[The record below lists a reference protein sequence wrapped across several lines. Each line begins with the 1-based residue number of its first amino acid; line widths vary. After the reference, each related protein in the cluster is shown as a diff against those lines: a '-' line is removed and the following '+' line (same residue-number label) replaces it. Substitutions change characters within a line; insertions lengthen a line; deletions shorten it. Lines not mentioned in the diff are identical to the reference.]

1 MSDALTAEVLRNAL
15 VVAAEE
21 AGIVV
26 VRSAY
31 STFIVE
37 GSDASAAI
45 LDADG
50 RLIAHSMATTLM
62 NSMALKVALPE
73 LVKDIPLATMRP
85 GDVFVLNDA
94 YRGGVHTNDLLVY
107 RPVCTS
113 GIPAYFTATMIHVS
127 DLGGLSAGGMA
138 PLATDIYLEGLQL
151 PPVRLATA
159 DGLEPAVEAILRANS
174 RTPDKVMGDV
184 RALVAGTAVAATRMD
199 ALIREY
205 GETGLRAG
213 IDAYLDYT
221 ETRTRAALSA
231 LPPGRYQASYPIDDD
246 GMNPDNP
253 HHIRVTITLD
263 HPQPNARTLDP
274 GNETPHARQ
283 QNQPDDTPTSP
294 PDDAQQAG
302 TRRSGV
308 SAGGEA
314 GPGAGTPV
322 IDGAS
327 VVVDFAGTDP
337 QVPAAINASASQSL
351 AAAVF
356 AVRCFLDPT
365 IPMNDGC
372 LRAIDV
378 RLPPGSLLD
387 ARSPYPCGG
396 RFVPIYAAMEAVFQ
410 ALSDAVPERA
420 IAASGILQPFSIA
433 SVDAPYWIHLSYD
446 FGGVGA
452 RPGLD
457 GPNATGVHFG
467 VGRNSVPQVEPVEG
481 RCPLVVESIET
492 IPDSGGA
499 GRHRGGLGS
508 RTVYRFLADCHV
520 TTRGDRLRL
529 APPGRD
535 GGQPGRLGGFFKRR
549 PDGSI
554 ERLASKVNNIRFA
567 AGEAFIVETTGGG
580 GVGPPQ
586 ERDPALLE
594 ADLEAG
600 HVTPQGAAE
609 NYGPAA
615 PPAQTRSPG
624 SKVTG

>member
-1 MSDALTAEVLRNAL
+1 MTELVETDALTAEVLRNAL

-45 LDADG
+45 LDVRG

-73 LVKDIPLATMRP
+73 LIKDLPPSSMRP
-85 GDVFVLNDA
+85 GEVYVLNDA

-107 RPVCTS
+107 RPVFV
-113 GIPAYFTATMIHVS
+113 GDAPAYFTATMIHVS

-138 PLATDIYLEGLQL
+138 PLATDIFLEGLQL
-151 PPVRLATA
+151 PPVRLATE
-159 DGLEPAVEAILRANS
+159 DGVDPAIEAILRANS

-184 RALVAGTAVAATRMD
+184 RALVAGTAVAAARVR
-199 ALIREY
+199 ALISEY
-205 GETGLRAG
+205 GERGLAEG
-213 IDAYLDYT
+213 IDDYLDYT
-221 ETRTRAALSA
+221 EARTRTALAELPEGRFEAA
-231 LPPGRYQASYPIDDD
+231 YPIDDD
-246 GMNPDNP
+246 GINPEKS
-253 HHIRVTITLD
+253 HHIRVAVTLD
-263 HPQPNARTLDP
+263 AT
-274 GNETPHARQ
+274 
-283 QNQPDDTPTSP
+283 
-294 PDDAQQAG
+294 QALL
-302 TRRSGV
+302 
-308 SAGGEA
+308 
-314 GPGAGTPV
+314 
-322 IDGAS
+322 
-327 VVVDFAGTDP
+327 DFAGTDP
-337 QVPAAINASASQSL
+337 QVPAAVNASASQSM

-372 LRAIDV
+372 LRAIEV
-378 RLPPGSLLD
+378 RLPEGSLLN

-396 RFVPIYAAMEAVFQ
+396 RYVPIYAAMEAVFQ

-433 SVDAPYWIHLSYD
+433 AVGAPYWIHLSYD

-452 RPGLD
+452 RQGLD
-457 GPNATGVHFG
+457 GPDATGVHFG
-467 VGRNSVPQVEPVEG
+467 IGRNSVPQAEPVES
-481 RCPLVVESIET
+481 RCPLIVESIET
-492 IPDSGGA
+492 IPDSGGP

-508 RTVYRFLADCHV
+508 RTVYRFLADCHI

-529 APPGRD
+529 APPGRA
-535 GGQPGRLGGFFKRR
+535 GGLPGRLGGFFKRHL
-549 PDGSI
+549 DGRV
-554 ERLASKVNNIRFA
+554 ERLASKVNNVRFT

-580 GVGPPQ
+580 GLGPAA
-586 ERDPALLE
+586 ERDRAAIE

-600 HVTPQGAAE
+600 RITARGAADD
-609 NYGPAA
+609 YGFN
-615 PPAQTRSPG
+615 AQSSTKSAG
-624 SKVTG
+624 SKLMG

>member
-1 MSDALTAEVLRNAL
+1 MTDALTAEVLRNAL

-21 AGIVV
+21 ASIVV

-45 LDADG
+45 LDTRG

-73 LVKDIPLATMRP
+73 LIADIPLATMRP
-85 GDVFVLNDA
+85 GDVYVLNDA

-107 RPVCTS
+107 RPVFV
-113 GIPAYFTATMIHVS
+113 GAAPAYFTATMIHVS

-138 PLATDIYLEGLQL
+138 PLATDIFLEGLQL

-159 DGLEPAVEAILRANS
+159 AGIEPAIEAVLKANS

-184 RALVAGTAVAATRMD
+184 RALVAGTAVAAARLQ
-199 ALIREY
+199 ALTEEY
-205 GETGLRAG
+205 GVSGLAEG
-213 IDAYLDYT
+213 IDDYLDYT
-221 ETRTRAALSA
+221 EARTLAALEE
-231 LPPGRYQASYPIDDD
+231 LPRGRFEAAYPIDDD
-246 GMNPDNP
+246 GIDLERP
-253 HHIRVTITLD
+253 HHVRVAVTLGER
-263 HPQPNARTLDP
+263 AVLDF
-274 GNETPHARQ
+274 
-283 QNQPDDTPTSP
+283 S
-294 PDDAQQAG
+294 G
-302 TRRSGV
+302 TG
-308 SAGGEA
+308 
-314 GPGAGTPV
+314 
-322 IDGAS
+322 
-327 VVVDFAGTDP
+327 P
-337 QVPAAINASASQSL
+337 QVPAAVNASASQSL

-356 AVRCFLDPT
+356 ALRCFLDPT
-365 IPMNDGC
+365 IPMNEGC

-378 RLPPGSLLD
+378 HLPEGSLLN

-396 RFVPIYAAMEAVFQ
+396 RYVPIYAAMEAVFQ

-433 SVDAPYWIHLSYD
+433 AVGAPYWIHLSYD

-452 RPGLD
+452 RRGLD
-457 GPNATGVHFG
+457 GPDATGVHFG
-467 VGRNSVPQVEPVEG
+467 IGRNSVPQTEPVES
-481 RCPLVVESIET
+481 RCPLIVESIET
-492 IPDSGGA
+492 IPDSGGP

-535 GGQPGRLGGFFKRR
+535 GGLPGRLGGFYKRHL
-549 PDGSI
+549 DGVV
-554 ERLASKVNNIRFA
+554 ERLASKVNNVRFA

-580 GVGPPQ
+580 GLGPPR
-586 ERDPALLE
+586 ERDREAIL
-594 ADLEAG
+594 ADLDAG
-600 HVTPQGAAE
+600 RVTVRGAAE
-609 NYGPAA
+609 DYGPDT
-615 PPAQTRSPG
+615 Q
-624 SKVTG
+624 

>member
-1 MSDALTAEVLRNAL
+1 MNDALTAEVLRNAL

-45 LDADG
+45 LDAGG

-85 GDVFVLNDA
+85 GDVYVLNDA

-107 RPVCTS
+107 RPVFTM
-113 GIPAYFTATMIHVS
+113 GTPAYFAATMIHVS

-138 PLATDIYLEGLQL
+138 PLATDVYLEGLQL

-184 RALVAGTAVAATRMD
+184 RALIAGTAVAATRID
-199 ALIREY
+199 ALVREY

-221 ETRTRAALSA
+221 ETRTRAALA
-231 LPPGRYQASYPIDDD
+231 TLPPGRHQASYSIDDD
-246 GMNPDNP
+246 GMNPDKP
-253 HHIRVTITLD
+253 HHIRVSITLD
-263 HPQPNARTLDP
+263 TGQ
-274 GNETPHARQ
+274 
-283 QNQPDDTPTSP
+283 
-294 PDDAQQAG
+294 
-302 TRRSGV
+302 
-308 SAGGEA
+308 GGPA
-314 GPGAGTPV
+314 GAGR
-322 IDGAS
+322 

-396 RFVPIYAAMEAVFQ
+396 RYVPIYAAIEAVFQ

-433 SVDAPYWIHLSYD
+433 SVAAPYWIHLAYD

-457 GPNATGVHFG
+457 GPDATGVHFG

-492 IPDSGGA
+492 IPDSGGP

-535 GGQPGRLGGFFKRR
+535 GGLPGRLGGFFKRR
-549 PDGSI
+549 LDGSI
-554 ERLASKVNNIRFA
+554 ERLASKVNNVRFA
-567 AGEAFIVETTGGG
+567 TGEAFIVETTGGG
-580 GVGPPQ
+580 GIGPPR

-594 ADLEAG
+594 ADVEAG
-600 HVTPQGAAE
+600 YVTPQGAAE
-609 NYGPAA
+609 GYGLPL
-615 PPAQTRSPG
+615 RSGRPDRR
-624 SKVTG
+624 

>member
-1 MSDALTAEVLRNAL
+1 MNDALTAEVLRNAL

-45 LDADG
+45 LDAGG

-85 GDVFVLNDA
+85 GDVYVLNDA

-107 RPVCTS
+107 RPVFTA
-113 GIPAYFTATMIHVS
+113 GRPAYFAATMIHVS

-138 PLATDIYLEGLQL
+138 PLATDVYLEGLQL

-184 RALVAGTAVAATRMD
+184 RALVAGTAVAATRID

-205 GETGLRAG
+205 GETGLKAG

-221 ETRTRAALSA
+221 ETRTRAALA
-231 LPPGRYQASYPIDDD
+231 TLPPGRHQASYPIDDD
-246 GMNPDNP
+246 GMNPDKP
-253 HHIRVTITLD
+253 HHIRVSITL
-263 HPQPNARTLDP
+263 
-274 GNETPHARQ
+274 
-283 QNQPDDTPTSP
+283 
-294 PDDAQQAG
+294 G
-302 TRRSGV
+302 TWQG
-308 SAGGEA
+308 
-314 GPGAGTPV
+314 GPGDAGR
-322 IDGAS
+322 

-396 RFVPIYAAMEAVFQ
+396 RYVPIYAAIEAVFQ

-433 SVDAPYWIHLSYD
+433 SVDAPYWIHLAYD

-457 GPNATGVHFG
+457 GPDATGVHFG

-492 IPDSGGA
+492 IPDSGGP

-535 GGQPGRLGGFFKRR
+535 GGLPGRLGGFFKRR
-549 PDGSI
+549 LDGSI
-554 ERLASKVNNIRFA
+554 ERLASKVNNVRFA
-567 AGEAFIVETTGGG
+567 TGEAFIVETTGGG
-580 GVGPPQ
+580 GIGPPR

-600 HVTPQGAAE
+600 HVTPQGAAGD
-609 NYGPAA
+609 YGLLL
-615 PPAQTRSPG
+615 RSDLPDRR
-624 SKVTG
+624 

>member
-62 NSMALKVALPE
+62 NSMALKAALPE

-113 GIPAYFTATMIHVS
+113 GVPAYFTATMIHVS

-184 RALVAGTAVAATRMD
+184 RALVAGTAVAATRVD

-221 ETRTRAALSA
+221 ETRTRAALA
-231 LPPGRYQASYPIDDD
+231 ATLPPGRYQASYPIDDD
-246 GMNPDNP
+246 GVHPGDP

-263 HPQPNARTLDP
+263 QPGARTVEP
-274 GNETPHARQ
+274 TTETPHAHQR
-283 QNQPDDTPTSP
+283 PHDDTPTGL
-294 PDDAQQAG
+294 PDNAKQDSTG
-302 TRRSGV
+302 HSGAPV
-308 SAGGEA
+308 GAEA
-314 GPGAGTPV
+314 APSG
-322 IDGAS
+322 GAS

-356 AVRCFLDPT
+356 AVRCFLDPA

-433 SVDAPYWIHLSYD
+433 SVDAPYWIHLAYD

-457 GPNATGVHFG
+457 GPDATGVHFG

-535 GGQPGRLGGFFKRR
+535 GGLPGRLGGFFKRR

-554 ERLASKVNNIRFA
+554 ERLASKVNNVRFA

-580 GVGPPQ
+580 GIGPPQ

-609 NYGPAA
+609 DYAPAA

-624 SKVTG
+624 SKVSG

>member
-1 MSDALTAEVLRNAL
+1 MPDPLTAEVLRNAL

-21 AGIVV
+21 ASIVV

-37 GSDASAAI
+37 GSDASAAV
-45 LDADG
+45 LDAGG

-73 LVKDIPLATMRP
+73 LLKDIPPDTMSP
-85 GDVFVLNDA
+85 GDVYVLNDA

-107 RPVCTS
+107 RPVFVR
-113 GIPAYFTATMIHVS
+113 GAPAYFTATMIHVS

-138 PLATDIYLEGLQL
+138 PLATDIFLEGLQL
-151 PPVRLATA
+151 PPVRLATR
-159 DGLEPAVEAILRANS
+159 DGLDPAVEAVLRANS

-184 RALVAGTAVAATRMD
+184 RALVAGTAVAAARLESL
-199 ALIREY
+199 AGEY
-205 GETGLRAG
+205 GADGLRAG
-213 IDAYLDYT
+213 IDDYLDYT
-221 ETRTRAALSA
+221 EARTRAALA
-231 LPPGRYQASYPIDDD
+231 ELPQGRFEAAYPIDDD
-246 GMNPDNP
+246 GMNPEQP
-253 HHIRVTITLD
+253 HHIRVAVTLGGD
-263 HPQPNARTLDP
+263 
-274 GNETPHARQ
+274 
-283 QNQPDDTPTSP
+283 
-294 PDDAQQAG
+294 QA
-302 TRRSGV
+302 V
-308 SAGGEA
+308 L
-314 GPGAGTPV
+314 
-322 IDGAS
+322 
-327 VVVDFAGTDP
+327 DFAGTDP

-372 LRAIDV
+372 LRAIEV
-378 RLPPGSLLD
+378 RLPEGSLLN

-396 RFVPIYAAMEAVFQ
+396 RYVPIYAAMEAVFQ
-410 ALSDAVPERA
+410 AMSDAVPDQA

-433 SVDAPYWIHLSYD
+433 AVGAPYWIHLSYD

-457 GPNATGVHFG
+457 GPDATGVHFG
-467 VGRNSVPQVEPVEG
+467 IGRNSVPQAEPVES
-481 RCPLVVESIET
+481 RCPLIVESIET
-492 IPDSGGA
+492 IPDSGGP
-499 GRHRGGLGS
+499 GRFRGGLGS

-535 GGQPGRLGGFFKRR
+535 GGSPGRLGGFFKRHL
-549 PDGSI
+549 DGTV
-554 ERLASKVNNIRFA
+554 ERLASKVNNVRFA

-580 GVGPPQ
+580 GLGPPG
-586 ERDPALLE
+586 ERSREAVL

-600 HVTPQGAAE
+600 RVTPRGAAE
-609 NYGPAA
+609 DYGFRRPSKSA
-615 PPAQTRSPG
+615 G
-624 SKVTG
+624 SKLTR

>member
-1 MSDALTAEVLRNAL
+1 MPDPLTAEVLRNAL

-21 AGIVV
+21 ASIVV

-45 LDADG
+45 LDARG

-73 LVKDIPLATMRP
+73 LLKDIPPDTMRP
-85 GDVFVLNDA
+85 GDVYVLNDA

-107 RPVCTS
+107 RPVFVRDT
-113 GIPAYFTATMIHVS
+113 PAYFTATMIHVS

-138 PLATDIYLEGLQL
+138 PLATDIFLEGLQL
-151 PPVRLATA
+151 PPVRLATKE
-159 DGLEPAVEAILRANS
+159 GLDRAVEAVLRANS

-184 RALVAGTAVAATRMD
+184 RALVAGTAVAAAR
-199 ALIREY
+199 LESLVGEY
-205 GETGLRAG
+205 GEDGLSAG
-213 IDAYLDYT
+213 VGEYLDYT
-221 ETRTRAALSA
+221 EARTRAALA
-231 LPPGRYQASYPIDDD
+231 ELPEGRFEAAYPIDDD
-246 GMNPDNP
+246 GINAEQS
-253 HHIRVTITLD
+253 HYIRVAVTL
-263 HPQPNARTLDP
+263 
-274 GNETPHARQ
+274 G
-283 QNQPDDTPTSP
+283 DDR
-294 PDDAQQAG
+294 A
-302 TRRSGV
+302 V
-308 SAGGEA
+308 L
-314 GPGAGTPV
+314 
-322 IDGAS
+322 
-327 VVVDFAGTDP
+327 DFAGTDP

-372 LRAIDV
+372 LRAIEV
-378 RLPPGSLLD
+378 RLPEGSLLN

-396 RFVPIYAAMEAVFQ
+396 RYVPIYAAMEAVFQ
-410 ALSDAVPERA
+410 AMSDAVPGRA
-420 IAASGILQPFSIA
+420 IAASGILQPFSISA
-433 SVDAPYWIHLSYD
+433 VGAPYWIHLSYD

-457 GPNATGVHFG
+457 GPDATGVHFG
-467 VGRNSVPQVEPVEG
+467 IGRNSVPQAEPVES
-481 RCPLVVESIET
+481 RCPLIVESIET
-492 IPDSGGA
+492 IPDSGGP
-499 GRHRGGLGS
+499 GRFRGGLGS

-535 GGQPGRLGGFFKRR
+535 GGLPGRLGGFFKRHL
-549 PDGSI
+549 DGTV
-554 ERLASKVNNIRFA
+554 ERLASKVNNVRFS

-580 GVGPPQ
+580 GLGAPG
-586 ERDPALLE
+586 ERSREAVL

-600 HVTPQGAAE
+600 RVTPRGAAE
-609 NYGPAA
+609 DYGFESRRPNNSA
-615 PPAQTRSPG
+615 G
-624 SKVTG
+624 SKLTR